1 MQKSEK
7 KASFPFLS
15 YKVHFRNINNQINKL
30 YERALRLAYNN
41 KSSSFQELLKRD
53 KSLTIHERN
62 IQVLSKEIL
71 KVENRIPP
79 EIITKSFKLKDY
91 SYDWTKN
98 NCIKRRIIKPCKY
111 DSENVSNVGSK
122 LWDILPENILK
133 S

>member
-1 MQKSEK
+1 MQKSGK

-15 YKVHFRNINNQINKL
+15 YKVHFRKINNQINKL

-41 KSSSFQELLKRD
+41 KSSSFQELLKRGM
-53 KSLTIHERN
+53 SLTLHERN
-62 IQVLSKEIL
+62 IQVLSAEIL

-98 NCIKRRIIKPCKY
+98 NCKERRVNMVVKMFQT
-111 DSENVSNVGSK
+111 
-122 LWDILPENILK
+122 
-133 S
+133 

>member
-62 IQVLSKEIL
+62 IHVLSNNSDTIL
-71 KVENRIPP
+71 SK
-79 EIITKSFKLKDY
+79 TKDFF
-91 SYDWTKN
+91 
-98 NCIKRRIIKPCKY
+98 
-111 DSENVSNVGSK
+111 
-122 LWDILPENILK
+122 
-133 S
+133 